1 MEVRQDRHIH
11 LTEKTIERL
20 ERYLKRN
27 FGGHR
32 ALSMICEKAIIEY
45 LDRAENKASK
55 E

>member
-1 MEVRQDRHIH
+1 MEVRHDRHIH

-45 LDRAENKASK
+45 LDRQEGNRGK
-55 E
+55 